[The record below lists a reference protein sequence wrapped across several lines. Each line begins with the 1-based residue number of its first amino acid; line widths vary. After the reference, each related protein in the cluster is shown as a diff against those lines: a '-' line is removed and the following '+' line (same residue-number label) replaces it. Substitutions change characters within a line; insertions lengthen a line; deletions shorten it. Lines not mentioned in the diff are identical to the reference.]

1 MRISGVIE
9 ESIVDGPG
17 IRVVFFLQGC
27 KHRCPGCHNPGTH
40 SMNGGQIWSLD
51 EVEKVID
58 SNPHTDGITLSGGD
72 PFFQIE
78 ATKDIVQLIRK
89 KYDLSILVYTGFLIE
104 DLMLRAEEDND
115 LSFIL
120 NNIDVLIDGPFVL
133 EKRDLSL
140 QYRGSSNQRIID
152 MKATMQNKTIVLLN
166 SLITL

>member
-104 DLMLRAEEDND
+104 DLMLRAEGDDD

-133 EKRDLSL
+133 EKKDLSL